1 MITFNIQDQVVGG
14 GVADEALGGEAPE
27 VDLGVQL
34 GGEADAASRHDHA
47 ATGTQAE
54 LLQQLEAEIVFS
66 QQLPIFVVQA
76 QQCLRAGG
84 SAYLAAKVSVLVQPD
99 LLQLSGFLHFLD
111 AHHFDVPHVT
121 RQRHHEPRVSVSQA
135 EVDLLLLRKQVLG
148 SGGMKLL

>member
-1 MITFNIQDQVVGG
+1 MITFNIQDQVV

-27 VDLGVQL
+27 VGLATQFS
-34 GGEADAASRHDHA
+34 GEADAASRHDHA

-54 LLQQLEAEIVFS
+54 LFQQLEAEIVFS
-66 QQLPIFVVQA
+66 RKLSIFVVQA
-76 QQCLRAGG
+76 QKCFRADG

-99 LLQLSGFLHFLD
+99 LLQLAGFLHFLD
-111 AHHFDVPHVT
+111 AHHFDVLQVT
-121 RQRHHEPRVSVSQA
+121 RQRHHEPRVSVSEA